1 MNRSLP
7 YPCSNAAQHPQHTM
21 PAGQTIDESG
31 YPSARTS
38 GSIASAPGYP
48 SADGSIVNDDEY
60 VYVLPMREIMQVDYF
75 HGILRD
81 LGPVAQMMDES
92 EPDILASEMFSTH
105 RDGRTV
111 RAIIT
116 LQRRWRK
123 KRLQCRI
130 HTVRMMLLCTAR
142 TRAEHR
148 WIRSRIL
155 E

>member
-1 MNRSLP
+1 MRLLCPTRKDERVDGHREPIRQHENCDHQHCRRRLMTGGCRAIARLTFTKVSKDRVQKLSSHRLLLSSSSL
-7 YPCSNAAQHPQHTM
+7 
-21 PAGQTIDESG
+21 GVIDLG
-31 YPSARTS
+31 TS
-38 GSIASAPGYP
+38 K
-48 SADGSIVNDDEY
+48 
-60 VYVLPMREIMQVDYF
+60 L
-75 HGILRD
+75 GILRD

-130 HTVRMMLLCTAR
+130 QPCTDDA
-142 TRAEHR
+142 AVHC
-148 WIRSRIL
+148 SHSG
-155 E
+155 